1 MKPLFCLSVL
11 LVLSFSA
18 LATEQVP
25 DIFIYNNNKL
35 IITDTPP
42 EF

>member
-25 DIFIYNNNKL
+25 DIFIYNNKL